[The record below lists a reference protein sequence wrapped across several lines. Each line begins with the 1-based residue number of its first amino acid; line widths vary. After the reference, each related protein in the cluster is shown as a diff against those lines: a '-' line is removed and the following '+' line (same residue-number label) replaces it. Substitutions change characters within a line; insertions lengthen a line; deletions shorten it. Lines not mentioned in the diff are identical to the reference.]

1 MKTFARAV
9 EFLALNA
16 DNREFA
22 AFSLSDLGRTV
33 MISNRLSIHVETGDI
48 FYENYNTG
56 EKFYNFLMAQQKEQA
71 ADIPK
76 KKIFN
81 IKNTFEAYI
90 GKFLTAFSIDYVEK
104 CDLYTH
110 KNAKYLFYRFNDYV
124 KAYGS
129 HRRNIKHTLKMKD
142 SVSMQKVEEKSK
154 QFLIEN
160 SVHGWV
166 YKPL

>member
-1 MKTFARAV
+1 MEVKVKTFARAV

-76 KKIFN
+76 KKNF
-81 IKNTFEAYI
+81 
-90 GKFLTAFSIDYVEK
+90 
-104 CDLYTH
+104 
-110 KNAKYLFYRFNDYV
+110 
-124 KAYGS
+124 
-129 HRRNIKHTLKMKD
+129 
-142 SVSMQKVEEKSK
+142 
-154 QFLIEN
+154 
-160 SVHGWV
+160 
-166 YKPL
+166 